1 MAIVFRQTE
10 LARRGRARRESL
22 GRSLDEV
29 AQSLGISRKR
39 LTEFERTGVGTLRRV
54 IDWAQAL
61 DMAPAEL
68 AFGAD
73 ASAPSAP
80 NPHS

>member
-10 LARRGRARRESL
+10 VARRGRERRKAL

-29 AQSLGISRKR
+29 AVKLGVTRKR

-54 IDWAQAL
+54 ADWAEAL
-61 DMAPAEL
+61 EMPPAEL
-68 AFGAD
+68 AFGA
-73 ASAPSAP
+73 SSAP